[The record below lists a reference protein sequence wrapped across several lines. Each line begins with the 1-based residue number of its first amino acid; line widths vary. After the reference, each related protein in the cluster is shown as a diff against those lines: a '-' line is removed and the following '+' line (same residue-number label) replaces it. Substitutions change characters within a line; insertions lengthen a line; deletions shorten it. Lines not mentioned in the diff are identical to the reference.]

1 MGCFLSQHLMGRIC
15 FLKPVITLEKD
26 AGNML
31 WVDGGLFSPLHS
43 NCIMVSVT
51 SFI

>member
-1 MGCFLSQHLMGRIC
+1 MGCFLSQHLTGRIY
-15 FLKPVITLEKD
+15 FLKPVISPEKE
-26 AGNML
+26 AGSVL
-31 WVDGGLFSPLHS
+31 WVGGGLFSPLHS